1 MVTRAQYRINTA
13 QWENVNNNKT
23 EAKNKIMLA

>member
-13 QWENVNNNKT
+13 QWENVNSNKT